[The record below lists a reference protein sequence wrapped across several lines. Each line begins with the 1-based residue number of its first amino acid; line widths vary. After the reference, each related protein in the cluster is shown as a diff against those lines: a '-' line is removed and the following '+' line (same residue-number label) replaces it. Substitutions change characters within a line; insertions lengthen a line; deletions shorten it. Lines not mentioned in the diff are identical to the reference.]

1 MNKAFLF
8 LVLGASVMRASGQG
22 SSQDSG
28 VRFGLSLSPQIS
40 WLSSNDK
47 GLEGNGSYLGF
58 SYGLLMDILIPTN
71 YAFATG
77 LLISYDGGKL
87 TYTDSTR
94 FNTFPENTYPAGTN
108 VDYRLQYIEIPL
120 SMKLRTNQIG
130 YLTYFGQFGLQG
142 GIAIRSRADI
152 DAYDATLDE
161 EKADFGK
168 DVTPGNLGLLLG
180 GGIEYEIS
188 GKTAL
193 LAGIQFH
200 NGFIDVTDNPKDYK
214 TVSSLTH
221 FRLQLGIYF

>member
-1 MNKAFLF
+1 MKKALF
-8 LVLGASVMRASGQG
+8 IVLLGVCMMKASAQG
-22 SSQDSG
+22 TSQDSG

-40 WLSSNDK
+40 WLSSVDK

-77 LLISYDGGKL
+77 LLISYEGGKL
-87 TYTDSTR
+87 TYTDSTK
-94 FNTFPENTYPAGTN
+94 FNTYPDNTYPAGTN

-142 GIAIRSRADI
+142 GIAIRSRADL
-152 DAYDATLDE
+152 DAYNAALDE
-161 EKADFGK
+161 EKVDFGK